1 MQTKYIIGTALAVVT
16 LASTGF
22 SGTPVCQPTPTCA
35 PAKESPWKVSL
46 ESGYQSNY
54 TYRGLVASHSI
65 FEGDSVIPS
74 NIDVEYKLCDINSIV
89 GNIGYTAITS
99 GHHYFGDRD
108 LPGAKDQ
115 SNFMLGWQRKDWVK
129 GLSTT
134 LSYNITHGGF
144 PGMWAKLMNG
154 KSHSL
159 TQEFGLD
166 IRYNLCEK
174 WHAGVYTSYSFE
186 GVTGW
191 WFMPYVGYSTAV
203 CPYADLNVT
212 AGMSATA
219 SYFNGNHRRSS
230 YSELINDQLQTW
242 DVVDPRGF
250 QKNGAQAYWIK
261 FEMPIKF
268 CKTNDA
274 WKLTPFVSF
283 NWAGNAVTD
292 NNKRID
298 KSDRIYKNFGVVA
311 GASISYTF

>member
-22 SGTPVCQPTPTCA
+22 SGTAVCPPPTCA
-35 PAKESPWKVSL
+35 PVKESPWKVTL
-46 ESGYQSNY
+46 ETGYQSNY

-89 GNIGYTAITS
+89 GNLGYTAITS

-115 SNFMLGWQRKDWVK
+115 SNLMIGWKHKDWVK

-144 PGMWAKLMNG
+144 PGMWAKLMDR

-159 TQEFGLD
+159 TQEIGLD
-166 IRYNLCEK
+166 IRYDLCEK
-174 WHAGVYTSYSFE
+174 WYGGVYTSYTFE

-191 WFMPYVGYSTAV
+191 WFMPYLGYKTAL
-203 CPYADLNVT
+203 CPYADLDIT

-219 SYFNGNHRRSS
+219 NYFNGRHHHEARDPYVIS
-230 YSELINDQLQTW
+230 
-242 DVVDPRGF
+242 DPRGF
-250 QKNGAQAYWIK
+250 QNNGAQAYWIK
-261 FEMPIKF
+261 VAVPIKF

-283 NWAGNAVTD
+283 NWAGDAVID
-292 NNKRID
+292 NNKRVD
-298 KSDRIYKNFGVVA
+298 KGDRIYKNFGVVA
-311 GASISYTF
+311 GAAISYTF